1 MADTTLELS
10 ASVVRRFK
18 EEQVIWLTTVRA
30 DGMPQP
36 TPVWYYWDGENFLIF
51 SQPKAK
57 KLANIRQNPKV
68 ALNFNSDADGGNV
81 LIVFGHAHIEPGS
94 QPVQENSAYVEKYRQ
109 GIADIGMTPESMG
122 NEYSVAI
129 RITPERL
136 RSF

>member
-1 MADTTLELS
+1 MSQSSLELN
-10 ASVVRRFK
+10 ADVIRRFK
-18 EEQVIWLTTVRA
+18 DEQIIWLTTVRQ

-36 TPVWYYWDGENFLIF
+36 TPVWFYWDGNTFLIF

-68 ALNFNSDADGGNV
+68 ALNFNSDTDGGDV
-81 LIVFGHAHIEPGS
+81 LILFGQARIDPA
-94 QPVQENSAYVEKYRQ
+94 PVTIQENLPYVEKYRQ
-109 GIADIGMTPESMG
+109 GIADIGMTPESMT

-129 RITPERL
+129 RVTPEQV